1 MGKRR
6 LRRVSAIYPTPPKK
20 KRARWIRYRRKKIQ
34 LAIGATHFED
44 CTPHFFSPS
53 TLWRIVC
60 QSISPCELNALFFPG
75 YVVVG
80 CGRNQESFILK
91 LAPRGP
97 GRSVPNAAHPA
108 RSSTI
113 HVTAWFATL
122 RSPTL
127 PWSGSWFVRNSKE
140 IIWVMRGYGEL
151 TQKCPKFC

>member
-1 MGKRR
+1 MIFMTFGKKKASQS
-6 LRRVSAIYPTPPKK
+6 LGYLSTPPPSKK
-20 KRARWIRYRRKKIQ
+20 KSALNPLSEKKIQ

-44 CTPHFFSPS
+44 CTPHFSSPS

-113 HVTAWFATL
+113 HATAWFATL

-127 PWSGSWFVRNSKE
+127 PWSGS
-140 IIWVMRGYGEL
+140 
-151 TQKCPKFC
+151 